1 MVFRRFRSLWSRL
14 GNGPE
19 PRLQGAVVI
28 FAFGLAAQAQ
38 SVAPGFFTEKLYPV
52 FENAQCRLCHN
63 DNGVASATR
72 LQFPSEKAA
81 AAEIERFGLKL
92 RAFVNP
98 KQLDDSLLLRK
109 PTNRVPHTGGERI
122 RPGSEQEKLLRVWAT
137 YLASVDARAA
147 AAPAG
152 SGSSPQVLRRLTHSQ
167 YNNTVRDLLGDETR
181 PASRFPTEDFVH
193 GFTNQAEGQTMSP
206 LLSEAYNRAAEKL
219 ARNAF
224 RGGDRNHLIPCK
236 PASSTDARCR
246 EQFIREFGRR
256 AFRRPLN
263 QDEVARYQ
271 KLFSVETKLSNDFVR
286 GAQVVVEAMLQSPN
300 FLFHLESGSDP
311 VRRQFAIANRLSY
324 FLWDTM
330 PDRALLEAAQSGR
343 LSTKNEIRKQIERL
357 MSNPQARSAMGEF
370 LAQWLR
376 FDRLRSAFRE
386 VRLYPEFSA
395 ELVSSMIEETR
406 RLFDHLVWDDRNFL
420 DFFTAHY
427 GFLNA
432 DLAQLYGF
440 PAPAEPFAPVA
451 FPPDSQ
457 RAGVLGQATFLS
469 VTGKPADSSPTERG
483 LFIREHFLCQI
494 VPPPPPGVNTTLP
507 PLTDEKP
514 LNNRD
519 RLQVHLGNPTC
530 SGCHRLVDPIGFGFE
545 KFDAIGRFR
554 EKHVIRIYPT
564 FDEMKNKTKTRPT
577 EHKLDIDTTGFI
589 QGLPN
594 SEFRSPKDA
603 GRILASD
610 PGCRRCVVKM
620 LFRYAL
626 GRPETEADRPHI
638 DAALAEFQDSQFRFK
653 NLIIAVATSKAF
665 LGGPD

>member
-1 MVFRRFRSLWSRL
+1 MRLVVF
-14 GNGPE
+14 
-19 PRLQGAVVI
+19 
-28 FAFGLAAQAQ
+28 FAFGLIAQAQ
-38 SVAPGFFTEKLYPV
+38 SVAPGFFAEKVYPV

-63 DNGVASATR
+63 DNGVASGSR
-72 LQFPSEKAA
+72 LQFPPEKASA
-81 AAEIERFGLKL
+81 ADLERFGLGL

-109 PTNRVPHTGGERI
+109 PTNRIPHTGGERI
-122 RPGSEQEKLLRVWAT
+122 RQGSEQEKLLRAWAT
-137 YLASVDARAA
+137 HLAAVDDRTASAVAVSRE
-147 AAPAG
+147 AG
-152 SGSSPQVLRRLTHSQ
+152 TQVLRRLTHSQ

-224 RGGDRNHLIPCK
+224 RGGDRSHLIPCK
-236 PASSTDARCR
+236 PASTTDAACR
-246 EQFIREFGRR
+246 DQFIRDFGRR

-263 QDEVARYQ
+263 QAEVNRYQ
-271 KLFSVETKLSNDFVR
+271 KLFAVETKLSNDFVR

-300 FLFHLESGSDP
+300 FLFHLESVSDP
-311 VRRQFAIANRLSY
+311 VQRQFAIANRLSY

-330 PDRALLEAAQSGR
+330 PDNAMLQAAQNGQ
-343 LSTKNEIRKQIERL
+343 LSNKDQIRKQIERL
-357 MSNPQARSAMGEF
+357 MSNQQARPAMGEF

-386 VRLYPEFSA
+386 VRLYPEFSP
-395 ELVSSMIEETR
+395 ELVSSMVEETR
-406 RLFDHLVWDDRNFL
+406 RLFDHLVWDDQNFL
-420 DFFTAHY
+420 DFFTAEY

-440 PAPAEPFAPVA
+440 PAPAEPFARVA
-451 FPPDSQ
+451 FPPDSP
-457 RAGVLGQATFLS
+457 RAGMLGHATFLS

-514 LNNRD
+514 LTNRN
-519 RLQVHLGNPTC
+519 RLQVHLGNATC
-530 SGCHRLVDPIGFGFE
+530 SGCHKLVDPIGFGFE

-577 EHKLDIDTTGFI
+577 EHKLDIDTTGLI

-594 SEFRSPKDA
+594 SEFRSPKEA

-610 PGCRRCVVKM
+610 PGCRKCIVKM

-638 DAALAEFQDSQFRFK
+638 DTALAEFQDSQFRFK
-653 NLIIAVATSKAF
+653 NLIIAIATSKPF
-665 LGGPD
+665 LGGTD